1 MATFR
6 IIMKDPVYL
15 FKCEANHEANCS
27 PRERGVLDTFL
38 EYDKYVTI
46 EFDTEK
52 CTARVIPVRELK
64 D

>member
-6 IIMKDPVYL
+6 ITMKDPDYAGN
-15 FKCEANHEANCS
+15 EMS
-27 PRERGVLDTFL
+27 RGREHRAESQVLDAFL
-38 EYDKYVTI
+38 EYNEYVTI

-64 D
+64 